1 MLPRACSGKLMEQ
14 AREWQVVDLLKTTEA
29 FFSSK
34 GVDEA
39 RIGAELL
46 LSQVLGLKRIELY
59 LNYQRPVFP
68 DELERFRGLCRQ
80 RLEGLPLQY
89 IAGEQ
94 IFYGLQ
100 FHVDGR
106 VLIPRPETELLV
118 EHALGFL
125 EKEENARVMDIGT
138 GSGCIAVTMAL
149 RNPSLVVDALD
160 CSTDALAVALSNAEA
175 HKVQDRVG
183 FHQADMFSD
192 SFSVPFSA
200 GSYGLIV
207 SNPPYIPDAEW
218 DHLQREVREYE
229 PRLALT
235 TPTGMECYRAIATHA
250 VKLLKPEG
258 VLCVEVHADGA
269 EAVSAIMA
277 SAGFSS
283 ISVMQDYSRLDRM
296 ISGRYLP

>member
-1 MLPRACSGKLMEQ
+1 MLMEQ
-14 AREWQVVDLLKTTEA
+14 VREWQVVDLLKTTEE

-39 RIGAELL
+39 RIGAEML

-59 LNYQRPVFP
+59 LNYQRPVYP

-80 RLEGLPLQY
+80 RLEGRPVQY

-94 IFYGLQ
+94 FFYGLQ
-100 FHVDGR
+100 FHVDER

-125 EKEENARVMDIGT
+125 ENTQSARVMDIGT

-149 RNPSLVVDALD
+149 RNASLVLDALD
-160 CSTDALAVALSNAEA
+160 CSVEALAVARGNALA
-175 HKVQDRVG
+175 HKVQDRVR
-183 FHQADMFSD
+183 FHEADIFRD
-192 SFSVPFSA
+192 SFTAPFSA
-200 GSYGLIV
+200 GTYSLIV

-218 DHLQREVREYE
+218 ELLQREVREYE

-235 TPTGMECYRAIATHA
+235 TPTGMECYRAIAGHA
-250 VKLLKPEG
+250 GELLKPEG
-258 VLCVEVHADGA
+258 VLCFEVHAEGA
-269 EAVSAIMA
+269 AAVGAIMDSSGFSAIT
-277 SAGFSS
+277 
-283 ISVMQDYSRLDRM
+283 VTKDYSGLDRLV
-296 ISGRYLP
+296 SGRLQA